1 MKYINTREA
10 YLNLINE
17 TFANETT
24 WGGSLLGRLVN
35 SIIRKAKV
43 EINYHK
49 IKSIAHAIKIELDGL
64 IANGLSD
71 EAKGEIAKITAKAL
85 LEEIYRVVNSD
96 EKENVKL
103 YQLLDENKDGLITQ
117 SIKFLELLPD
127 GTTLGRGAKEELI
140 QKLEKFKSLLENINE
155 NTEEVTEEEKEELAK
170 KVEEENGE
178 KEEDDDEDDL
188 EETSVDDF
196 ETIYKLLQ
204 SILGMHKEIEPR
216 LPKRKEH
223 KPGLGTPNPKEND
236 EEAEEVEGQD
246 VPNPK
251 NTSITK
257 KNGLKQ
263 HPDVTISRKEPHL
276 LNKGTHGIDQ
286 TNTQQKN
293 IGGAQNQ
300 KLIGGPSENLLGFWD
315 FLSTINEFRIE
326 GPKNNKVAV
335 NQPKSKSKNALNEPE
350 LKVVDYGKKNQK
362 TASKDGDYIDFEM
375 VGDDD
380 KNNNTTVDNKDI
392 WAKIIRIWINSGI
405 SNHIPMIRTLV
416 EKSKD
421 ESAVERKWVLRIA
434 KQLKVNSSTHG
445 RNMHDELVSEAS
457 SDVIATAI
465 PKSISL
471 IANGFYALKETNTQK
486 LGQFGEHLNVF
497 NSCYAIIVNPDR
509 MLKTSKN
516 KDKSKLDEPETKGLN
531 APQNNQN
538 NNQSSP
544 EPELN
549 KNTGMI
555 RTESVNYFLD
565 LLKEAENLYEY
576 VDLSDGNNSLPD
588 DTNLAEPEHELEET
602 GIDEPEEVDDNNG
615 NLDVRGA
622 WDQVFEE
629 NEENEWKLS
638 EGEAKEAQ
646 KKIENEKFE
655 INLTDENNKDRI
667 IKIANL
673 FGVAYRRYTTS
684 VIPSHRPN
692 GKVSNLTFREYIHL
706 GTGGSPG
713 TPENPGAG
721 PWANRR
727 IFHKFSE
734 MISSYIENDEYK
746 KIFNYSKI
754 KRTDGKLLKGN
765 VLLEFIRDMI
775 DETALKSYDKR
786 RSEFLN
792 KYFGLEGYTYKEPEG
807 VSGKSTSSSEYA
819 EADETLQWQA
829 INNITIANVG
839 NIEKGSFLAFNV
851 RFKLDGKKEEHKVI
865 IGQVLEI
872 KDNKII
878 LKWLY
883 DNEAIPHA
891 FASAKLT
898 HGYSY
903 TTTDTKKPPKAEA
916 APKEPLYIG
925 MIDLTLKLKTKP
937 DNNTDTEPVETQG
950 IIPNH
955 NFFMVF
961 KDITKP
967 DNTTDYN
974 YHRVHFIPYKNKP
987 GVVNRVIKNAISILV
1002 KSDKQDN
1009 KNPVIGK
1016 LDSQGSKSILPTDK
1030 IVNLDETIDQLSN
1043 YMERNRNKI

>member
-17 TFANETT
+17 TFTNETT

-43 EINYHK
+43 EVNYQK
-49 IKSIAHAIKIELDGL
+49 VKSIAHAIKAELDGL
-64 IANGLSD
+64 IANGMSQEDKNLIS
-71 EAKGEIAKITAKAL
+71 KITAKAL
-85 LEEIYRVVNSD
+85 LEEIYDVVSSD
-96 EKENVKL
+96 ESEKVKL

-117 SIKFLELLPD
+117 AINFLEILPD
-127 GTTLGRGAKEELI
+127 GTNLGRGSNDELI
-140 QKLEKFKSLLENINE
+140 EKLKKFKELLESIND
-155 NTEEVTEEEKEELAK
+155 NTEELTEEEKEELGK
-170 KVEEENGE
+170 KIDQDDDSEDDNEEE
-178 KEEDDDEDDL
+178 KEEDDDSDL
-188 EETSVDDF
+188 EETGVGDDF
-196 ETIYKLLQ
+196 DSAHKLLQ
-204 SILGMHKEIEPR
+204 SILGMNNEIEGR

-223 KPGLGTPNPKEND
+223 KPGLGKPNSNKEED
-236 EEAEEVEGQD
+236 AQEVEGQD
-246 VPNPK
+246 VPNTSDNGIAKK
-251 NTSITK
+251 NGPRQHPDISITK
-257 KNGLKQ
+257 N
-263 HPDVTISRKEPHL
+263 TPHL
-276 LNKGTHGIDQ
+276 LNKGTHAIDQ
-286 TNTQQKN
+286 VQGKNQKN
-293 IGGAQNQ
+293 IGGTHNNT
-300 KLIGGPSENLLGFWD
+300 KLIGGPNENLMGFWD

-326 GPKNNKVAV
+326 GPKNKIAT
-335 NQPKSKSKNALNEPE
+335 NQPKSKSKGSINEPK
-350 LKVVDYGKKNQK
+350 LKVVDYGTKKQQPK
-362 TASKDGDYIDFEM
+362 TNDGEYIDFEM

-380 KNNNTTVDNKDI
+380 KSNNKDQQALSSNAI
-392 WAKIIRIWINSGI
+392 WDKIIRIWIKSGI
-405 SNHIPMIRTLV
+405 SNHIAMIRTLV

-421 ESAVERKWVLRIA
+421 ESAIERKWVLRIA
-434 KQLKVNSSTHG
+434 KQLKVNSTTHG
-445 RNMHDELVSEAS
+445 RNMHDELVSETS

-471 IANGFYALKETNTQK
+471 IANGFYALKDSNTQN
-486 LGQFGEHLNVF
+486 LGKFGEYLRIF
-497 NSCYAIIVNPDR
+497 NSCYEIIVNPDR
-509 MLKTSKN
+509 ILKSGDKKKN
-516 KDKSKLDEPETKGLN
+516 NISEPNTNVKGLN
-531 APQNNQN
+531 
-538 NNQSSP
+538 SP
-544 EPELN
+544 
-549 KNTGMI
+549 
-555 RTESVNYFLD
+555 RTEETPNHSNDRGVAKIEKSINYFLD
-565 LLKEAENLYEY
+565 LLKEADEVQPQEPNTE
-576 VDLSDGNNSLPD
+576 
-588 DTNLAEPEHELEET
+588 LAEPEHELEET
-602 GIDEPEEVDDNNG
+602 QVENDNSNLEVK
-615 NLDVRGA
+615 GA
-622 WDQVFEE
+622 WDQVFEP

-638 EGEAKEAQ
+638 EKEAEESR
-646 KKIENEKFE
+646 KKIEDAKFE

-667 IKIANL
+667 IKITNL
-673 FGVAYRRYTTS
+673 FGIAYRCYTTS
-684 VIPSHRPN
+684 VIPSGRPG
-692 GKVSNLTFREYIHL
+692 GKVSNQTFREYIHL

-713 TPENPGAG
+713 TPDNPGAG

-727 IFHKFSE
+727 VFHNFVNY
-734 MISSYIENDEYK
+734 ISSYIENEEYK
-746 KIFNYSKI
+746 KIFNYGKI

-775 DETALKSYDKR
+775 DETALRSYDKR

-807 VSGKSTSSSEYA
+807 GDGKSGSKSEHA

-829 INNITIANVG
+829 LNNITAANVS

-851 RFKLDGKKEEHKVI
+851 KFKLEGKKEEHKVI
-865 IGQVLEI
+865 IGQVLQI
-872 KDNKII
+872 TDNKIV

-883 DNEAIPHA
+883 DNEAVPHA
-891 FASAKLT
+891 FAGAKLT

-903 TTTDTKKPPKAEA
+903 TTTDLKKPPKAEA

-925 MIDLTLKLKTKP
+925 IIDLSLKLKTKAEQG
-937 DNNTDTEPVETQG
+937 NSEIETQG

-1016 LDSQGSKSILPTDK
+1016 VDSLGSKSILPTDK
-1030 IVNLDETIDQLSN
+1030 VVNLDETVDQLTN